1 MSAFHLIQSECLD
14 PDVNGFYVARCM
26 CGFSFGPLPDLETL
40 CDALMEHSFD
50 EGAATGA
57 AKRADDELRAS
68 LRKERPVWSIPES
81 ERPPF

>member
-1 MSAFHLIQSECLD
+1 MSDLHLIRSECLD
-14 PDVNGFYVARCM
+14 PDVNGFYVARCR

-50 EGAATGA
+50 EGAAT
-57 AKRADDELRAS
+57 RADDELRAS

-81 ERPPF
+81 ERPPS